1 MLSGSTATT
10 LRTLVLNPTINAVV
24 LVAFDFS
31 GAIAILTINPLTNR
45 LQRPTETL
53 VQSLFNFAF
62 VACVLT
68 LWAGDHASSPT

>member
-62 VACVLT
+62 VVCVLT